1 MPITY
6 RPGTLDDTRAVYD
19 IFLQSVS
26 DLGQRMGVQAI
37 TGGSNPTVMAELWQ
51 RRRPLF
57 DHLAQTADQFWIAE
71 ADGAVIGYARS
82 IRRDS
87 VQQLTEFFVL
97 PGQQSAGVGRE
108 LLARAMPLS
117 DATQRVII
125 ATLDTRAVARYMKTG
140 VYPHFSAT
148 YFSRAP
154 IVRAFESDLTFQPLA
169 EADLST
175 LNTLDVSILG
185 YTREVDHRWM
195 LSQRQG
201 FLVIRQGQPVGYGY
215 VGYRSGPF
223 ALLDAADYPSVL
235 AHAESAAAA
244 QGLEE
249 FGLDVPLHNRVAVAW
264 LLAHGYEMDG
274 FYELF
279 MTDTSQGRYEN
290 YIFNSPPFFT

>member
-6 RPGTLDDTRAVYD
+6 RPGTLDDTRAVYE

-37 TGGSNPTVMAELWQ
+37 TGGDNPTVMAELWQ

-57 DHLAQTADQFWIAE
+57 EYLTQTADQFWIAE
-71 ADGAVIGYARS
+71 NNRAPVGYARS

-97 PGQQSAGVGRE
+97 PDQQSAGVGRE
-108 LLARAMPLS
+108 LLARAMPPS

-140 VYPHFSAT
+140 IYPHFSVT
-148 YFSRAP
+148 YFSRTP
-154 IVRAFESDLTFQPLA
+154 QTQIMDSDLVFQPLTESDLN
-169 EADLST
+169 T
-175 LNTLDVSILG
+175 LNHIDRDILS

-215 VGYRSGPF
+215 VGFRSGPF
-223 ALLDAADYPSVL
+223 ALLDAADYPAVL
-235 AHAESAAAA
+235 VHAESEAAA

-249 FGLDVPLHNRVAVAW
+249 FGLDVPLHNRAAVGW

-279 MTDTSQGRYEN
+279 MTDTPQGRYEN